1 MHQRNCGQNSVRE
14 LNERINHS
22 GGDAIR
28 WRPPTPHNLPTASH
42 AISSGLGSASQ
53 PHCPRSAWFG
63 QGFLCVAIVAA
74 RGGVAQPAE
83 PGLAAFCELRP
94 RYQKTQ
100 GLTRSDQKASSEK
113 N

>member
-1 MHQRNCGQNSVRE
+1 MEAANSTQFADR
-14 LNERINHS
+14 LARHFLGFGLRLRGS
-22 GGDAIR
+22 
-28 WRPPTPHNLPTASH
+28 LPTL
-42 AISSGLGSASQ
+42 GLVRAGL
-53 PHCPRSAWFG
+53 F
-63 QGFLCVAIVAA
+63 CVAIVAA

-113 N
+113 NEHEHEHQD